1 MVFLWFPIFPSIFL
15 WFSYGFPWFSYGFP
29 MVFPWLFRPRS
40 WRRPRPWS
48 VPCPRR
54 RSARGGP
61 TGRCLELSGARKDSK
76 LASGDFYGDFD
87 GGWMVVE
94 WWFWWEFIGN
104 GDLWLMYGWFM
115 DDLPV
120 CDLGNGDLLLIY
132 GWFTGL
138 RTWKWWFITDLW
150 MIYLLNMVIYRCFT
164 Y

>member
-1 MVFLWFPIFPSIFL
+1 MIFPLKTSI
-15 WFSYGFPWFSYGFP
+15 FP
-29 MVFPWLFRPRS
+29 MVSHGFSNGFSHGFFRPRS

-61 TGRCLELSGARKDSK
+61 TGRCLELSGARKDSE

-87 GGWMVVE
+87 GGWMVILMGIYWK
-94 WWFWWEFIGN
+94 WWFMTDVW
-104 GDLWLMYGWFM
+104 M
-115 DDLPV
+115 
-120 CDLGNGDLLLIY
+120 IY

-150 MIYLLNMVIYRCFT
+150 MIYRFANLEMVIYYWFMDDLPIEHGDL
-164 Y
+164 